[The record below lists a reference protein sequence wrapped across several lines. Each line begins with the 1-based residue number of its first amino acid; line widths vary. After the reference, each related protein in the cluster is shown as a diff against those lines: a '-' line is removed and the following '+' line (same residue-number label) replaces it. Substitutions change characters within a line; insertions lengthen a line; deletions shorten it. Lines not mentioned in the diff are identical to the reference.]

1 MDEVCEMMN
10 DRGIDVLCVNETKRK
25 GRDVTAHGMYTAYWS
40 GVDETERACQ
50 GVGVILSERMGQC
63 VKEYECVS
71 PRLLWMRMKVGL
83 KKLFVLGVYA
93 PDMSKPTYIRE
104 QFWDMVRL
112 VLMKCKENE
121 NIIMLGDFNVRVGA
135 KRSGYERILGT
146 FGDERINENGEDL
159 LTVCVKK
166 NLFVA
171 NTFFR
176 HKRIHMY
183 TWERGDDR
191 SMIDFIIVDE
201 RMRSAVVDTRVYRG
215 SNVGTDHYLVLCRI
229 NGLFRRWR
237 HRTSVSTTALQRI
250 RIERLQDEGVKE
262 KYKCRLRENISGL
275 NELCMNDLELKNVWN
290 NIKKVL
296 VDAATEVC
304 GVSKRTNERKS
315 NTLWW
320 DDEVRME
327 VEAKK
332 RAWLDLL
339 ATKAGNSG
347 GMNDEIERKK
357 ADFRRINKRVKEV
370 VERKKQERIDKN
382 DRRISDNF
390 QANIKMFWKLVRTA
404 RGISKQP
411 RINAIRDE
419 NGCMLNDEV
428 SNLKRWKE
436 YFESVFKS
444 EESSGISEI
453 KIPEEVERG
462 REISVDEIMKAMKS
476 MKAGKAAGY
485 DRVSL
490 EMLRAG
496 EGVVTGLLH
505 TLFNL
510 YWELKR
516 VPEDWCKAV
525 IVSIYKGKGSQQDC
539 KNYRGISLLSIVGK
553 LYAKVLIERVMEET
567 DGKIWDVQAGFR
579 KGMGCT
585 DQVFSMR
592 MIAEKFLAK
601 NQKVFCAF
609 MDLEK
614 AYDRVDRNVLW
625 QTLNSFGLSAGLI
638 QALRS
643 LYRDSSACVRINGV
657 YSDWFG
663 IHKGVRQGCVA
674 SPWLFNLFMDSCLQT
689 LKVEECGLR
698 MGESTVKCLLYADDQ
713 VIFASSAAELQM
725 MVTLMNWSL
734 KERGMKV
741 NASKTKVMVF

>member
-1 MDEVCEMMN
+1 MAPSSRRPFNGAGVRRISGRKTGDEVRHPSRPVSRRGEKWIAEARLATLNVCGAMNDKMDEVCEMMN
-10 DRGIDVLCVNETKRK
+10 DRGIDMLCVNETKRK
-25 GRDVTAHGMYTAYWS
+25 GRDVTAHGIYTAYWS

-71 PRLLWMRMKVGL
+71 PRLLWIRMKVGL

-121 NIIMLGDFNVRVGA
+121 NIIMLGDFNGRVGV

-159 LTVCVKK
+159 LTVCVEK

-262 KYKCRLRENISGL
+262 KYKCRLRQNISGL

-357 ADFRRINKRVKEV
+357 ANFRRINKRVKEV
-370 VERKKQERIDKN
+370 V
-382 DRRISDNF
+382 
-390 QANIKMFWKLVRTA
+390 
-404 RGISKQP
+404 
-411 RINAIRDE
+411 
-419 NGCMLNDEV
+419 
-428 SNLKRWKE
+428 
-436 YFESVFKS
+436 
-444 EESSGISEI
+444 
-453 KIPEEVERG
+453 
-462 REISVDEIMKAMKS
+462 
-476 MKAGKAAGY
+476 
-485 DRVSL
+485 
-490 EMLRAG
+490 
-496 EGVVTGLLH
+496 
-505 TLFNL
+505 
-510 YWELKR
+510 
-516 VPEDWCKAV
+516 
-525 IVSIYKGKGSQQDC
+525 
-539 KNYRGISLLSIVGK
+539 
-553 LYAKVLIERVMEET
+553 
-567 DGKIWDVQAGFR
+567 
-579 KGMGCT
+579 
-585 DQVFSMR
+585 
-592 MIAEKFLAK
+592 
-601 NQKVFCAF
+601 
-609 MDLEK
+609 
-614 AYDRVDRNVLW
+614 
-625 QTLNSFGLSAGLI
+625 
-638 QALRS
+638 
-643 LYRDSSACVRINGV
+643 
-657 YSDWFG
+657 
-663 IHKGVRQGCVA
+663 
-674 SPWLFNLFMDSCLQT
+674 
-689 LKVEECGLR
+689 
-698 MGESTVKCLLYADDQ
+698 
-713 VIFASSAAELQM
+713 
-725 MVTLMNWSL
+725 
-734 KERGMKV
+734 
-741 NASKTKVMVF
+741 